1 MKINI
6 PKLISPFALRSLGIL
21 GMNARNISFI
31 GRYNQRENY
40 RLVDNK
46 LHTKS
51 AALERDI
58 PVPQLYGTV
67 EYQFQVRNILNILK
81 GRNSFVIK
89 PAQGSGGKGI
99 LVITGRRGEQF
110 VKSSGALIHEREVR
124 RHCSN
129 ILAGLHS
136 LGGRND
142 HAMIE
147 ALIDFD
153 PVLKDYSFEGVPDIR
168 VIVFRGVPVM
178 AMIRCATHSSDGKA
192 NLHQGAVG
200 VGIDIGSGQSIC
212 AVQQSQIVTHHPDTG
227 ISFNGL
233 KIPHWQQVLELAASC
248 AAMTGLDYLGAD
260 IVLDKRGGPM
270 LLELNA
276 RPGLAIQVAN
286 QIGLRHRL
294 AAAAKIADLSQNQ
307 SEKIRLARE
316 QFSASAVASGQLAM
330 NIL

>member
-1 MKINI
+1 MA
-6 PKLISPFALRSLGIL
+6 KLISPFELRSLGIL

-31 GRYNQRENY
+31 GRYNQRKNY

-46 LHTKS
+46 LQTKS
-51 AALERDI
+51 AALSRGI
-58 PVPQLYGTV
+58 PVPELYGTV
-67 EYQFQVRNILNILK
+67 EYQFQIKDMLDNLR
-81 GRNSFVIK
+81 GRDSFVIK

-99 LVITGRRGEQF
+99 LVITGRDGELF
-110 VKSSGALIHEREVR
+110 VRSSGALIDEREVR
-124 RHCSN
+124 RHSSN

-142 HAMIE
+142 CAMIE
-147 ALIDFD
+147 ALIEFD

-178 AMIRCATHSSDGKA
+178 AMMRCATHSSDGKA

-212 AVQQSQIVTHHPDTG
+212 AVQHNRIVSRHPDTN
-227 ISFNGL
+227 ITFDQL

-248 AAMTGLDYLGAD
+248 ASMTGLDYLGAD
-260 IVLDKRGGPM
+260 IVLDSQAGPM

-286 QIGLRHRL
+286 QVGLTHRL
-294 AAAAKIADLSQNQ
+294 AAAAKIADLTHSPV
-307 SEKIRLARE
+307 EKISLARQ
-316 QFSASAVASGQLAM
+316 QFSTLRVATGQLSMA
-330 NIL
+330 IL

>member
-1 MKINI
+1 MA
-6 PKLISPFALRSLGIL
+6 KLISPFELRDLGIL

-31 GRYNQRENY
+31 GRYNQRKNY

-46 LHTKS
+46 LETKS
-51 AALERDI
+51 AALSRGI
-58 PVPQLYGTV
+58 PVPQLYGTI
-67 EYQFQVRNILNILK
+67 EYQFQIKDMLNTLIK
-81 GRNSFVIK
+81 GRDSFVIK

-99 LVITGRRGEQF
+99 LVITARDGDRF
-110 VKSSGALIHEREVR
+110 VKSSGALIDEREVR
-124 RHCSN
+124 RHSSN

-142 HAMIE
+142 SAMIE

-178 AMIRCATHSSDGKA
+178 AMMRCATHSSDGKA

-212 AVQQSQIVTHHPDTG
+212 AVQHNRIVTQHPDTK
-227 ISFNGL
+227 IAFNQL
-233 KIPHWQQVLELAASC
+233 QIPHWQQVLELAASC
-248 AAMTGLDYLGAD
+248 ASMTGLDYLGAD
-260 IVLDKRGGPM
+260 IVLDRQSGPM

-286 QIGLRHRL
+286 QVGLRHRL
-294 AAAAKIADLSQNQ
+294 AAAAKIADLTDNQ
-307 SEKIRLARE
+307 IEKISLARQ
-316 QFSASAVASGQLAM
+316 QFSQLTVATGQLSMA
-330 NIL
+330 II

>member
-1 MKINI
+1 ML
-6 PKLISPFALRSLGIL
+6 KLISPFKLRSLGIL
-21 GMNARNISFI
+21 GMNARNISYI
-31 GRYNQRENY
+31 GQYNQRKNY

-46 LHTKS
+46 LLTKS
-51 AALERDI
+51 AALARGI
-58 PVPQLYGTV
+58 PVPQLYGTI
-67 EYQFQVRNILNILK
+67 EYQFQVKTLLDTLNS
-81 GRNSFVIK
+81 RDSFVIK

-99 LVITGRRGEQF
+99 LVVTGRRGELF
-110 VKSSGALIHEREVR
+110 EKSSGAFIDEREIR

-142 HAMIE
+142 SAMLE

-200 VGIDIGSGQSIC
+200 VGIDIGSGQSLC
-212 AVQQSQIVTHHPDTG
+212 AVQYSRLVTRHPDTN
-227 ISFNGL
+227 IAFDQL
-233 KIPHWQQVLELAASC
+233 IIPHWQQVLELAASC
-248 AAMTGLDYLGAD
+248 ASMTGLDYLGVD
-260 IVLDKRGGPM
+260 IVLDRRAGPM

-286 QIGLRHRL
+286 QTGLRQRL
-294 AAAAKIADLSQNQ
+294 AAAARIADLSHDQD
-307 SEKIRLARE
+307 EKISLARE
-316 QFSASAVASGQLAM
+316 QFCLSKLATGQLSMA
-330 NIL
+330 IV

>member
-1 MKINI
+1 VA
-6 PKLISPFALRSLGIL
+6 KLISPFELRDLGIL
-21 GMNARNISFI
+21 GMNARNIGFI
-31 GRYNQRENY
+31 GRYNQRKNY
-40 RLVDNK
+40 RLADDK
-46 LHTKS
+46 LQTKS
-51 AALERDI
+51 AALARGI
-58 PVPQLYGTV
+58 PVPELYGTV
-67 EYQFQVRNILNILK
+67 EYQFQVKSILNILK
-81 GRNSFVIK
+81 GRDSFVIK

-99 LVITGRRGEQF
+99 LVITGRDGEGF
-110 VKSSGALIHEREVR
+110 IKSSGAVIDKREVR

-142 HAMIE
+142 CAMIE

-168 VIVFRGVPVM
+168 VIVFCGVPVM

-200 VGIDIGSGQSIC
+200 VGIDIGTGQSIC
-212 AVQQSQIVTHHPDTG
+212 AVQHNRIVSQHPDTG
-227 ISFNGL
+227 ISFNQL

-248 AAMTGLDYLGAD
+248 ANMTGLDYLGAD
-260 IVLDKRGGPM
+260 IVLDRHLGPM

-286 QIGLRHRL
+286 QVGLRHRL
-294 AAAAKIADLSQNQ
+294 AAATKIAELTDNQ
-307 SEKIRLARE
+307 AEKISLARQ
-316 QFSASAVASGQLAM
+316 QFCSVDVASGQLAM
-330 NIL
+330 SIL

>member
-1 MKINI
+1 MA
-6 PKLISPFALRSLGIL
+6 KLISPFELRSLGIL

-31 GRYNQRENY
+31 GRYNQRKNY

-46 LHTKS
+46 LQTKS
-51 AALERDI
+51 AALSRGI
-58 PVPQLYGTV
+58 PVPELYGTV
-67 EYQFQVRNILNILK
+67 EYQFQIKDMLDNLR
-81 GRNSFVIK
+81 GRDSFVIK

-99 LVITGRRGEQF
+99 LVITGRDGELF
-110 VKSSGALIHEREVR
+110 VRSSGALIDEREVR
-124 RHCSN
+124 RHSSN

-142 HAMIE
+142 CAMIE
-147 ALIDFD
+147 ALIEFD

-178 AMIRCATHSSDGKA
+178 AMMRCATHSSDGKA

-212 AVQQSQIVTHHPDTG
+212 AVQHNRIVSRHPDTN
-227 ISFNGL
+227 ITFDQL

-248 AAMTGLDYLGAD
+248 ASMTGLDYLGAD
-260 IVLDKRGGPM
+260 IVLDCQAGPM

-286 QIGLRHRL
+286 QVGLTHRL
-294 AAAAKIADLSQNQ
+294 AAAAKIADLTHSPV
-307 SEKIRLARE
+307 EKISLARQ
-316 QFSASAVASGQLAM
+316 QFSTLRVATGQLSMA
-330 NIL
+330 IL